1 MKILQIIT
9 QGERGG
15 AQVHIRDMAILMRG
29 DGHVVHVATGE
40 QETAYDGWLFAELTK
55 AKFDPH
61 NLHITK
67 GLQRSVHLLKDV
79 RACWSMY
86 KLIRRIK
93 PDVVHLHSSKAG
105 TVGAVA
111 ARLAGAKVV
120 YTAHGFVFNEPM
132 SKLKKAF
139 YIVSE
144 FTARFFRNYTITVSK
159 YDQYIGRKMHVI
171 SRRKAEVIYNG
182 IDEAMEKRILT
193 KKEARRILFEKIGI
207 GFGDEVK
214 VVGLIANLYES
225 KGVTHLIHAAYLAKR
240 YKDLK
245 NTIFIVMGEG
255 HLRKELEKEIEE
267 LEVGTIFFL
276 VGAVPDAYR
285 YLKAFDLF
293 AMPSVKEGFPYALL
307 ESMLAHTPFVA
318 TKVGGIPEIE
328 QYAASSLVVPG
339 SAKFLTEAI
348 VKFLNTPKHK
358 KIEKE
363 PFPEKFT
370 LRHMVDRVERV
381 YDRVVG

>member
-1 MKILQIIT
+1 MKILQLIT

-15 AQVHIRDMAILMRG
+15 AQVHIRDMAVLMRG

-40 QETAYDGWLFAELTK
+40 QETSQDGWLFAELTK
-55 AKFDPH
+55 AKFDLH
-61 NLHITK
+61 NLHVVK
-67 GLQRSVHLLKDV
+67 GLQRSVRIFKDI
-79 RACWSMY
+79 RACWNIF
-86 KLIRRIK
+86 KLVRRLK

-111 ARLAGAKVV
+111 SRLAGVKVV

-132 SKLKKAF
+132 SGLKKKF

-144 FTARFFRNYTITVSK
+144 FVARFFRNYTITVSK
-159 YDQYIGRKMHVI
+159 YDQHVGRKMHIVP
-171 SRRKAEVIYNG
+171 RHKGEVIYNG
-182 IDEAMEKRILT
+182 IDESMEKRVVT

-207 GFGDEVK
+207 GFSDDVK
-214 VVGLIANLYES
+214 VVGLVANLYES
-225 KGVTHLIHAAYLAKR
+225 KGVTYLIHAAYLAKR

-245 NTIFIVMGEG
+245 NTIFIVIGEG

-276 VGAVPDAYR
+276 VGSVPDAYR

-307 ESMLAHTPFVA
+307 ESMLAHVPFIA

-328 QYAASSLVVPG
+328 QYSVSPLVAPG

-348 VKFLNTPKHK
+348 VKFLGEPKHK
-358 KIEKE
+358 KIDKE

-381 YDRVVG
+381 YERLVG